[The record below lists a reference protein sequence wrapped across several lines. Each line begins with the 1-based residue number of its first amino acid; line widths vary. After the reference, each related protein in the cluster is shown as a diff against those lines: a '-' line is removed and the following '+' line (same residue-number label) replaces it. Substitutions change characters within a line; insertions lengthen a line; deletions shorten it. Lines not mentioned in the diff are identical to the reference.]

1 LHIDTTPP
9 LVEIWRG
16 YDEQPWQ
23 GFLVA
28 RSDAVVVIHQ
38 VSDRL
43 DLNGYSAFHSEDIES
58 MEESFEERELL
69 ELSLQ
74 VRQQWPLVPQGLDAS
89 SMKSLMDSAQLHYG
103 ILLIERELMAPDEVE
118 VGAVRLASSASF
130 VLRWMSELAQWSN
143 DDRTMKYAD
152 ITRVEFG
159 DGYTQTLL
167 AVAGLRSS
175 R

>member
-1 LHIDTTPP
+1 TDTTLP
-9 LVEIWRG
+9 LVEIWRS

-28 RSDAVVVIHQ
+28 QSEAVVVIHQ

-43 DLNGYSAFHSEDIES
+43 DLNGYSAFHSDDIES

-74 VRQQWPLVPQGLDAS
+74 TRRQRPAVPWGLDPA
-89 SMKSLMDSAQLHYG
+89 SMKSLMDSAQQHFG

-118 VGAVRLASSASF
+118 VGAVRLASNASF
-130 VLRWMSELAQWSN
+130 VLRWMSELAEWSN

-159 DGYTQTLL
+159 DG
-167 AVAGLRSS
+167 
-175 R
+175 

>member
-1 LHIDTTPP
+1 LHTEPVPP

-16 YDEQPWQ
+16 YDDQPWQ

-43 DLNGYSAFHSEDIES
+43 DLNGYTAFHSDDIES
-58 MEESFEERELL
+58 LEETFEERELL

-74 VRQQWPLVPQGLDAS
+74 VRQQRPLVPRGLDAG
-89 SMKSLMDSAQLHYG
+89 SMKSLMDSAQQRYG
-103 ILLIERELMAPDEVE
+103 ILLIERELMAPEEVE

-130 VLRWMSELAQWSN
+130 VLRWMSELAEWGN

-152 ITRVEFG
+152 ITRIEFG

-167 AVAGLRSS
+167 AVAGLRGS